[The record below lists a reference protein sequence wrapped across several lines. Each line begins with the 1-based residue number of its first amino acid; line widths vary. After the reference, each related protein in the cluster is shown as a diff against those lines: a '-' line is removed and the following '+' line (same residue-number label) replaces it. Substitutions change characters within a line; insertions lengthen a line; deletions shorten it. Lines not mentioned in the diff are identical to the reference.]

1 MVRSFCS
8 WPSNKKSWKQHSRVR
23 TKGTQKKKS
32 FHRYLSASID
42 DSQISSI
49 PELSSAFQA
58 GFLTPPG
65 ILYVKLPKTSQI
77 YSHCLCPRN
86 CSFSCFS
93 LLSKPPYHLPR
104 YPSLKLRISSRLF
117 LPYHFKLSR
126 HQVLSLLPCK

>member
-58 GFLTPPG
+58 GFLTPPWNS
-65 ILYVKLPKTSQI
+65 LCETSKDI
-77 YSHCLCPRN
+77 SNL
-86 CSFSCFS
+86 FS
-93 LLSKPPYHLPR
+93 LSLPPKLLLLLFFLAQQTPLPFTQVPKSETSNFFSTLSPVPLQTQSA
-104 YPSLKLRISSRLF
+104 PSPVIAAF
-117 LPYHFKLSR
+117 
-126 HQVLSLLPCK
+126 